1 MNLALY
7 RHSWRSQ
14 RIRLAVVGAALL
26 TWGFLMPV
34 IYAQFGSQFRVLLE
48 SGIIPA
54 QFARFS
60 GGDVFSLPGS
70 IALGMI
76 HPIAMILTSV
86 FAVGFSSSAI
96 AGERQRGYLEV
107 VLARPIS
114 RRALYMTLA
123 AAAFSFVA
131 LTVTAL
137 LAGGLAGSIM
147 AGVIGELAIRHVP
160 LLWLNAFLLFAAVA
174 AIGLAASVSFDRLPP
189 ALGVTIGIVVTMYT
203 LDVVGSLWPR
213 AEFLQPYSLF
223 HYLKAKPILMGAAEP
238 RDLVVLAA
246 VIGAAIAWAFI
257 VFPRRNLAAPS

>member
-14 RIRLAVVGAALL
+14 RIRLTVVSAALL
-26 TWGFLMPV
+26 IWGFLLPV

-48 SGIIPA
+48 SGLIPA
-54 QFARFS
+54 QVAQFG

-70 IALGMI
+70 IALGLV
-76 HPIAMILTSV
+76 HPIAMILTSI
-86 FAVGFSSSAI
+86 FAVGFSSFAI

-114 RRALYMTLA
+114 RRALYGTLA

-131 LTVTAL
+131 LSVTAL
-137 LAGGLAGSIM
+137 LTGGLAGSTL
-147 AGVIGELAIRHVP
+147 AGVIGELAIVHVP
-160 LLWLNAFLLFAAVA
+160 LLWLNAFLLFASFA

-203 LDVVGSLWPR
+203 IDVVGSLWPR

-223 HYLKAKPILMGAAEP
+223 HYLKARAILTGAAEP

-246 VIGAAIAWAFI
+246 VIGAAIGWAII

>member
-1 MNLALY
+1 MNFALY

-14 RIRLAVVGAALL
+14 RIRLAVASTGLL
-26 TWGFLMPV
+26 IWGFVLPV
-34 IYAQFGSQFRVLLE
+34 VYAQFGSQFRALLE
-48 SGIIPA
+48 SGIVPE
-54 QFARFS
+54 QFARFG

-70 IALGMI
+70 IALGLI
-76 HPIAMILTSV
+76 HPIALILTSI
-86 FAVGFSSSAI
+86 FAVGFSSSAV

-114 RRALYMTLA
+114 RRALVATLA
-123 AAAFSFVA
+123 SAAFSFVA

-137 LAGGLAGSIM
+137 LTGGLAGSIM
-147 AGVIGELAIRHVP
+147 AGVIAELAVVHVP
-160 LLWLNAFLLFAAVA
+160 LLWLNAFLLFASFA

-203 LDVVGSLWPR
+203 FDVLGSLWPR

-223 HYLKAKPILMGAAEP
+223 HYLKAKAILTGAAEP
-238 RDLVVLAA
+238 RDLLVLAT
-246 VIGAAIAWAFI
+246 VVGAALAWAFV